1 MEIDKKR
8 VISTTN
14 EAHLPVIIR
23 REPVVIQK
31 SEPIENTAE
40 KQVTEE
46 IPKKKKLT
54 SLKRKILN
62 ENMQNDVVKEK
73 ASELIDVIT
82 NDIDIQA
89 TPKEII
95 QENTNQ
101 SKLFINDIF
110 VSSDNVFTPYKF
122 HSRLN

>member
-31 SEPIENTAE
+31 SEPIENTTE

-62 ENMQNDVVKEK
+62 KNMKNDVVKEK

>member
-31 SEPIENTAE
+31 SEPIENTVE
-40 KQVTEE
+40 KQATEE
-46 IPKKKKLT
+46 TPKKKKLT

-62 ENMQNDVVKEK
+62 ENMKNDIVEEK
-73 ASELIDVIT
+73 VSELIDVIT
-82 NDIDIQA
+82 DDIDIQD
-89 TPKEII
+89 TQKEVI
-95 QENTNQ
+95 QENKNQ

-110 VSSDNVFTPYKF
+110 VSEDNVFTP
-122 HSRLN
+122 

>member
-62 ENMQNDVVKEK
+62 ENMKNDVVKEK

-101 SKLFINDIF
+101 SKLFINDRF

>member
-31 SEPIENTAE
+31 SEPIENTTE

-62 ENMQNDVVKEK
+62 ENMKNDIVEEK
-73 ASELIDVIT
+73 VSESINVIT
-82 NDIDIQA
+82 DDIDIQA

>member
-31 SEPIENTAE
+31 SEPIENTVE
-40 KQVTEE
+40 KQATEE
-46 IPKKKKLT
+46 TPKKKKLT

-62 ENMQNDVVKEK
+62 ENMKNDVVKET

>member
-62 ENMQNDVVKEK
+62 ENMKNDVMKEK

>member
-40 KQVTEE
+40 KQVIEE

-62 ENMQNDVVKEK
+62 ENMKNDVVKEK

>member
-62 ENMQNDVVKEK
+62 ENMKNDVVKEK

-110 VSSDNVFTPYKF
+110 VSSDNVFT
-122 HSRLN
+122 H

>member
-62 ENMQNDVVKEK
+62 ENMKNDVVKEK

-122 HSRLN
+122 HSRVN

>member
-62 ENMQNDVVKEK
+62 ENMKNDVVKEK

>member
-62 ENMQNDVVKEK
+62 ENMKNDVVKEK

-95 QENTNQ
+95 QENTNK

>member
-62 ENMQNDVVKEK
+62 ENMKNDVVKET

>member
-62 ENMQNDVVKEK
+62 ENIKNDVVKEK